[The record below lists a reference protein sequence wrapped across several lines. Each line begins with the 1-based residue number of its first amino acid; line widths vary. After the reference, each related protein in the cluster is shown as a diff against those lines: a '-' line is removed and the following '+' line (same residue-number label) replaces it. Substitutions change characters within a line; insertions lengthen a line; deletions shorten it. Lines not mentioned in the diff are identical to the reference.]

1 MALLTQRLVLT
12 TEWVVLPVVGR
23 ILLENQGGTDIA
35 WAATDGGE
43 LTDPAADIGS
53 AYHVLRRRGSSGRQA
68 VVLRPFFPQ
77 TGPPQRIYVSAPYGS
92 GSVVYTEGVASGP

>member
-68 VVLRPFFPQ
+68 VVLRPFFPADW
-77 TGPPQRIYVSAPYGS
+77 TSATDLCIGS
-92 GSVVYTEGVASGP
+92 IWVRVGRVHEGVASGP